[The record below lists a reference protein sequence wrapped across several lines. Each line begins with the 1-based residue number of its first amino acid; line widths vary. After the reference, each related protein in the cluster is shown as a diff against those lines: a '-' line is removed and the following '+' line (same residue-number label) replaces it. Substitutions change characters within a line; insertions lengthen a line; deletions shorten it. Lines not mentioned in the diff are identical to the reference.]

1 MEIKLPPD
9 FKELLRLL
17 DKKEVEY
24 LLIGGYA
31 VAYHG
36 YPRSTQDIDIWIAI
50 HPDNAERMVAVLEEF
65 GFGVPELS
73 TSLFLRDNSIVRMGE
88 APLRIDIS
96 TKISGVNFAE
106 CYAKRIIE
114 KIDDFEVHFINLHD
128 LKVNKKA
135 SARDKDLIDLK
146 NLP

>member
-9 FKELLRLL
+9 FKDFLRFLHTQR
-17 DKKEVEY
+17 VEY

-36 YPRSTQDIDIWIAI
+36 YQRTTQDLDIWIAI
-50 HPDNAERMVAVLEEF
+50 HPDNAERMVAALKEF
-65 GFGVPELS
+65 GFDVPELS
-73 TSLFLRDNSIVRMGE
+73 TSLFLKDKSIVRFGQV
-88 APLRIDIS
+88 PLRIDIS
-96 TKISGVNFAE
+96 TAISGVNFAE

-114 KIDDFEVHFINLHD
+114 KIDDFNVHFINLHD

-135 SARDKDLIDLK
+135 SARDKDLVDLK